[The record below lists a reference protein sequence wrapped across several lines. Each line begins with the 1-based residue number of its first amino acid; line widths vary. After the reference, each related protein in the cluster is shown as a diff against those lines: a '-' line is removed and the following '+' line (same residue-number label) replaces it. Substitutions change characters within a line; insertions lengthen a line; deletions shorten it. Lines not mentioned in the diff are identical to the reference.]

1 VGEFVGRKPFS
12 TALVAAESIVAP
24 VRKSDILCGWPEGGG
39 GLSSV
44 TWADPVAAL
53 AIVGFAVHE
62 GKEALQHSREED

>member
-1 VGEFVGRKPFS
+1 
-12 TALVAAESIVAP
+12 
-24 VRKSDILCGWPEGGG
+24 
-39 GLSSV
+39 V